1 MENAAQ
7 FPICIFCFSMLTK
20 LRLDQPVFFP
30 GNERHG
36 IWSSPLLET
45 VYAPP
50 TTSVA
55 SAGRTAAGSREGEK
69 KPAARQ

>member
-7 FPICIFCFSMLTK
+7 FPICMLAFSTLTK

-36 IWSSPLLET
+36 IWSSPLLQT
-45 VYAPP
+45 IYAPK
-50 TTSVA
+50 TE
-55 SAGRTAAGSREGEK
+55 TAAATVGRAPS
-69 KPAARQ
+69 PAPVSGAPVTR